1 MAGRETQPQVISVRP
16 LKEHAEFAE
25 AVELQRLIWGFE
37 EVELLPVRLFV
48 TALKVGGQALGAYD
62 GERLVG
68 FCLAIPGIGAGGK
81 GYLHSHMLGVLP
93 PYRDAGVGRR
103 LKLAQRDD
111 ALARGIELVE
121 WTFDPLEIKNA
132 YFNIER
138 LGAIVRRFV
147 PNQYGSTTSPLHG
160 GLPTDRCVA
169 EWWLTSARV
178 EAALGR
184 SGTSGTCPTG
194 GAGSRPAQAR
204 IAVPAS
210 IDAIKRASPRQAR
223 EIQARVREEFLEH
236 LAQGLAVIGFER
248 GPETCH
254 YLLGPWD
261 SQ

>member
-1 MAGRETQPQVISVRP
+1 MIAIRP

-48 TALKVGGQALGAYD
+48 TALKVGGQVLGAYD

-81 GYLHSHMLGVLP
+81 NYLHSHMLGVLP
-93 PYRDAGVGRR
+93 GYRDAGVGRR

-111 ALARGIELVE
+111 ALARGIDLIE

-132 YFNIER
+132 YFNLER

-169 EWWLTSARV
+169 EWWLTSPRV

-184 SGTSGTCPTG
+184 SGTCPT
-194 GAGSRPAQAR
+194 AVTAR
-204 IAVPAS
+204 IGVPAS
-210 IDAIKRASPRQAR
+210 IDAIKRGDPRQAR
-223 EIQARVREEFLEH
+223 EIQTRVREEFLEH
-236 LAQGLAVIGFER
+236 LSSGLVVIGFER